1 MLYVSLCSIDAN
13 QAFIQDDF
21 NPEDIPFRTLPTMSE
36 AVLKTML
43 PDKEGKVHSAN
54 LHEGILLLYFTH
66 FATFTIFCIFY
77 ILLIYFF
84 VHSEGW

>member
-1 MLYVSLCSIDAN
+1 LRSLLLNQLWKSLDASGGQRKIYHVLYVSLCSIDAN
-13 QAFIQDDF
+13 QAIIQDDF

-54 LHEGILLLYFTH
+54 LHKGILLL
-66 FATFTIFCIFY
+66 
-77 ILLIYFF
+77 
-84 VHSEGW
+84 